1 MILFLILITFFAFS
15 VGAQDSKP
23 RFWGNFHIDLN
34 GNLSN
39 TSNFYEI

>member
-1 MILFLILITFFAFS
+1 MKLFLILITFFAFS
-15 VGAQDSKP
+15 VGAQETKP
-23 RFWGNFHIDLN
+23 RFWENFNIDLN